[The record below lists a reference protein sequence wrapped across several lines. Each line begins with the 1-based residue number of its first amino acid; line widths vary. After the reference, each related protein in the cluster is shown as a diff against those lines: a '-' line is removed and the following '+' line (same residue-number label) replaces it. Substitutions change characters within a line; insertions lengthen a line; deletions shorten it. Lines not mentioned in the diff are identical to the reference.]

1 MPASSLDSHII
12 VKKKK
17 EKKKELSNVKR
28 GWLCFLDELL
38 RRTAFH
44 IIHCIFS

>member
-1 MPASSLDSHII
+1 MPASTLDSHII
-12 VKKKK
+12 VFFFLLKKK
-17 EKKKELSNVKR
+17 LSNVKR